1 MNFKNLPKKLL
12 QALINKELH
21 LQLLKNIARKMKQEI
36 ILIKKYLDIKKI
48 NACNLFIKSKL
59 LLTIVN

>member
-36 ILIKKYLDIKKI
+36 ILIKIYLDIKKI

>member
-36 ILIKKYLDIKKI
+36 ILIKIYLDIKKI
-48 NACNLFIKSKL
+48 NTCNLFIKSKL

>member
-36 ILIKKYLDIKKI
+36 ILIKIYLDIKKNKCMQFIYQKQIII
-48 NACNLFIKSKL
+48 NNC
-59 LLTIVN
+59 

>member
-12 QALINKELH
+12 QALIIKELH

-36 ILIKKYLDIKKI
+36 ILIKIYLDIKKI